1 MESEDRDND
10 MVDLVDGGLV
20 EYMESE
26 DRDNDMVDLV
36 VVDGVLVE
44 LVDDDCSEYGVDAE
58 TVRSVMRDT
67 VIPDMKKCYGC
78 IACGGADHSHLTCV
92 LVGAALH
99 RWVRQWAPEKDM
111 TLVVDNILRLLMWG
125 WREAHFGEVVTCL
138 SYTKL
143 GDLIAAG
150 SRSGRIFVM
159 SAQTGEKSLC
169 TVNAHSDCV
178 NAVSW
183 SHCGKW
189 LASGGNDKMV
199 YIYDAQT
206 LEVKCPVNVASDTHP
221 HSAVMSVSYSPSG
234 DTVAVGCCDGT
245 VAIVDGRHGTVA
257 RVRGVEPI
265 NCVAF
270 SPDGNILAVGDGNST
285 NGGGGGGNVLLC
297 DPATGEVKLTLTEH
311 FAPVTSIAWNNH
323 GTKLAI
329 GTGPVVGYYW
339 TVKIWSVGSA
349 GTFECQ
355 STLGGHSER

>member
-1 MESEDRDND
+1 
-10 MVDLVDGGLV
+10 
-20 EYMESE
+20 MESE

-111 TLVVDNILRLLMWG
+111 TLVVDNILRLLLWG

-159 SAQTGEKSLC
+159 SAQTGEKRLC
-169 TVNAHSDCV
+169 
-178 NAVSW
+178 
-183 SHCGKW
+183 
-189 LASGGNDKMV
+189 
-199 YIYDAQT
+199 
-206 LEVKCPVNVASDTHP
+206 NVAIDHRSTHTKLTTRQR
-221 HSAVMSVSYSPSG
+221 MVSHGEINCMAYSPSG
-234 DTVAVGCCDGT
+234 DTVAVGYENGN
-245 VAIVDGRHGTVA
+245 VVIVQVTNGSVDSIDFTNYGSVDS
-257 RVRGVEPI
+257 I
-265 NCVAF
+265 DF
-270 SPDGNILAVGDGNST
+270 SPCGSQLAAACNDVCFLATIIIILSFLIGPVTIACRPAEATTKLVVLAVPGASWWREDFVSCLCINEVYLSPLVANSNDST
-285 NGGGGGGNVLLC
+285 RPVADTRDLRVETCLC
-297 DPATGEVKLTLTEH
+297 
-311 FAPVTSIAWNNH
+311 PVP
-323 GTKLAI
+323 
-329 GTGPVVGYYW
+329 PVQK
-339 TVKIWSVGSA
+339 TQNIPDSVVIS
-349 GTFECQ
+349 
-355 STLGGHSER
+355 

>member
-1 MESEDRDND
+1 
-10 MVDLVDGGLV
+10 
-20 EYMESE
+20 MESE